1 MGTQRLFLAK
11 KEVPQKPAFDREA
24 QCSFQVLD
32 QRMQCPEIESG
43 IFEGARMLA
52 VGWTAAPVDNSKF
65 FFSVETIWE
74 ETFQSL
80 NLGFVVEVYE

>member
-1 MGTQRLFLAK
+1 MLAK
-11 KEVPQKPAFDREA
+11 KEAPQKLAFDKEA
-24 QCSFQVLD
+24 QCSFRVLD

-65 FFSVETIWE
+65 FSEIIWE
-74 ETFQSL
+74 ETFQTL
-80 NLGFVVEVYE
+80 NLDFVAEVYE